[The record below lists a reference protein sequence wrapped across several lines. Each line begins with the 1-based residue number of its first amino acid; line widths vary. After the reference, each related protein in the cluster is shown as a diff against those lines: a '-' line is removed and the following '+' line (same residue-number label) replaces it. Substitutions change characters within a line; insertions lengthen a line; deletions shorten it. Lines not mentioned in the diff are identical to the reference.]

1 MTEHETQ
8 PIDTALS
15 GRRHERLLF
24 LCTLGFLLS
33 FLAGLLLVL
42 RGESDIPAGMTAE
55 GPDRPGIAVL
65 DIEGVIEYS
74 PQQGFMNAGGRGAP
88 AVVETIRRMA
98 ENHLVRGLVV
108 RINSPGGS
116 IGATQELY
124 HALRRF
130 RDTGKPVVASMGDV
144 AASGGYYIACAANS
158 IHANA
163 GTITGSIGVIMSAPD
178 MHGLYEW
185 ARINWNVIKS
195 GRFKDILSPFRGMT
209 DEERQLLQGM
219 VQDAY
224 TQFFDVVHTARSI
237 EKATLEDLAQGQV
250 FSGSQAR
257 ARGLVDEVGDF
268 ESALLA
274 AGKLAGI
281 SGRPHVIREKGS
293 PGIMELLGLAARN
306 LAAPHVISLPGLSP
320 AGARGGTVIAYL
332 MPGVLR

>member
-1 MTEHETQ
+1 MSEDEIQ
-8 PIDTALS
+8 V
-15 GRRHERLLF
+15 GRRHERFLF
-24 LCTLGFLLS
+24 LCTLGFFLA

-42 RGESDIPAGMTAE
+42 RGEGEVSLAMTGE

-65 DIEGVIEYS
+65 DIEGVIEYA
-74 PQQGFMNAGGRGAP
+74 PQQGFMNLGGKGTP
-88 AVVETIRRMA
+88 ALVETIRLLA
-98 ENHLVRGLVV
+98 ENPLVQGLVV

-130 RDTGKPVVASMGDV
+130 RETGKPVVASMGDM
-144 AASGGYYIACAANS
+144 AASGGYYVACAANS

-185 ARINWNVIKS
+185 ARISWNVIRS
-195 GRFKDILSPFRGMT
+195 GRFKDTLAPWREMT
-209 DEERQLLQGM
+209 NEERHLLQEM

-224 TQFFDVVHTARSI
+224 RQFFDVVHTARSI
-237 EKATLEDLAQGQV
+237 EKARLEELAQGQV
-250 FSGSQAR
+250 FSGSQAK

-281 SGRPHVIREKGS
+281 NGRPHVIHEKGN
-293 PGIMELLGLAARN
+293 PGILELLGLAARN
-306 LAAPHVISLPGLSP
+306 LAAPHVISLPGVSA
-320 AGARGGTVIAYL
+320 AGLKGGPIIAYL
-332 MPGVLR
+332 MPGAVR